1 MLIQRDEQPFM
12 ADVDALQA
20 QLVAARRNQILDAAI
35 KVFAEKG
42 FDRATIRDIA
52 KTAGIADGTI
62 YNYFDNKNELLL
74 GIINRLSQSTFVQ
87 AEDMTNV
94 REWLRSALVRH
105 YESLPSEYDKFFRAI
120 FPEVLVN
127 KELAGSYVAQVLEPA
142 YALIEKCFQAWIDNG
157 LVRPLD
163 SALTV
168 RAASGMVIGLH
179 LLRLIGEPHIQEH
192 WDRLRDVI
200 RQILVN
206 GLKKGGRRL
215 RSWRNTAS
223 DLASAAASGCLLT

>member
-12 ADVDALQA
+12 TDVDALQA

-94 REWLRSALVRH
+94 REWLRSALNRH

-168 RAASGMVIGLH
+168 RAVSGMIIGLH

-192 WDRLRDVI
+192 WDRLPDVI
-200 RQILVN
+200 TQIIVN
-206 GLKKGGRRL
+206 GLKK
-215 RSWRNTAS
+215 
-223 DLASAAASGCLLT
+223 